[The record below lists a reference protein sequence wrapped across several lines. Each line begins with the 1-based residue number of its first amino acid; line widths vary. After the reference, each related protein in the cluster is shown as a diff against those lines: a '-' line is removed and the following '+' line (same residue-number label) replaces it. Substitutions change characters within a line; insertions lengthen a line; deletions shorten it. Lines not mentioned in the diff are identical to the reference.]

1 MCFLKHNYVYNS
13 GAPAS
18 FPVQLENVHLQRYV
32 TWNSDILNRS
42 KLFIQNNFKGGGFLG
57 IHLRNGQDW
66 VKACQ
71 HVADSPKL
79 FSAPQC
85 VGYKNERGKL
95 TSSMCLPQKS
105 EIIK

>member
-1 MCFLKHNYVYNS
+1 MLL

-18 FPVQLENVHLQRYV
+18 FPVQFENVHLQKYL
-32 TWNSDILNRS
+32 TWSTDILNKSRS
-42 KLFIQNNFKGGGFLG
+42 FIKKNMYGGGFLG

-71 HVADSPKL
+71 HVPDSPKL

-85 VGYKNERGKL
+85 VGYKNEKGKL
-95 TSSMCLPQKS
+95 TPSMCLPNKG

>member
-1 MCFLKHNYVYNS
+1 MFLIPNS

-18 FPVQLENVHLQRYV
+18 FPVQVENVHLQKYLI
-32 TWNSDILNRS
+32 WSDDILKKSRS
-42 KLFIQNNFKGGGFLG
+42 FIKKHMSGAGFLG

-71 HVADSPKL
+71 HVKDSPKL

-85 VGYKNERGKL
+85 VGYKNEKGKL
-95 TSSMCLPQKS
+95 TSSICLPPKND
-105 EIIK
+105 IIK